1 MCLAVNLT
9 GNRVAEWRLCV
20 HDAIIDDMLNARHQ
34 FDDVGFAVDHLDESI
49 CGGISPAPAITQ
61 KNIGAAARP
70 HRLKKHPAARPSE
83 AEAPLTQPYQ
93 TTQAASATSSH
104 SLEDRSINLPPS
116 ASNSVAR
123 S

>member
-1 MCLAVNLT
+1 MFHKTKIALAAALVASISLTSFSVNGAFAADPLYE
-9 GNRVAEWRLCV
+9 RVC
-20 HDAIIDDMLNARHQ
+20 
-34 FDDVGFAVDHLDESI
+34 GSI
-49 CGGISPAPAITQ
+49 RPAPAIAQ

-70 HRLKKHPAARPSE
+70 HRLKKHPAARPSG
-83 AEAPLTQPYQ
+83 AKAPLAQPCQ
-93 TTQAASATSSH
+93 TTQAASATSVH